1 MKKALIVLLIVS
13 LAASCAPKKKKS
25 SVSYYDYETSYS
37 TIDIPYKVQSGVK
50 WVSVKINGM
59 STDMIFD
66 TGCSTVLISPVEVI
80 QLYKQGLLSEDDFMG
95 KTYSRIADGSI
106 TEGERVTL
114 RSIELTDGKHSVICY
129 NVPAEVSYNEGAPV
143 LLGNAV
149 FDRVASYTFD
159 NDAQLI
165 KFKLK

>member
-1 MKKALIVLLIVS
+1 MKRVVTVLLIAL
-13 LAASCAPKKKKS
+13 LAVCCAPKKKKVVYYEYESSYS
-25 SVSYYDYETSYS
+25 SV
-37 TIDIPYKVQSGVK
+37 DIPYRVQGGVK

-80 QLYKQGLLSEDDFMG
+80 QLFKQGLLSEDDFKG
-95 KTYSRIADGSI
+95 KTYSMIADGNI
-106 TEGERVTL
+106 TEGDLVTL
-114 RSIELTDGKHSVICY
+114 RSIELTDGQHSVICY
-129 NVPAEVSYNEGAPV
+129 NVPAEVSSNVGAPV